1 MIHMVFYSQD
11 FAGIPSVRAV
21 VDENCKDI
29 NCTYVFFEYPMDV
42 IDYVYQNSPAK
53 CVVFYNTTK
62 LDEALE
68 VSERIHSVNPRYRF
82 ALICP
87 EHGEDVEQLF
97 KKGISY
103 YIESPEITES
113 LQSCSE
119 HFKAFFDD
127 QSGKNIILKTKKGND
142 VLKLGDI
149 KYVMSDKRKIVIYL
163 NNNEMSYYYKLDE
176 VEDMLGKSFLR
187 CHQSYIVNMMKIK
200 QFVEDGLLLDDD
212 EFIPVSRKR
221 YFAAKR
227 EYLSYVTGNKLE
239 KM

>member
-1 MIHMVFYSQD
+1 MW
-11 FAGIPSVRAV
+11 G
-21 VDENCKDI
+21 
-29 NCTYVFFEYPMDV
+29 TYP
-42 IDYVYQNSPAK
+42 
-53 CVVFYNTTK
+53 
-62 LDEALE
+62 
-68 VSERIHSVNPRYRF
+68 
-82 ALICP
+82 
-87 EHGEDVEQLF
+87 
-97 KKGISY
+97 
-103 YIESPEITES
+103 
-113 LQSCSE
+113 
-119 HFKAFFDD
+119 
-127 QSGKNIILKTKKGND
+127 IILKTKKGND